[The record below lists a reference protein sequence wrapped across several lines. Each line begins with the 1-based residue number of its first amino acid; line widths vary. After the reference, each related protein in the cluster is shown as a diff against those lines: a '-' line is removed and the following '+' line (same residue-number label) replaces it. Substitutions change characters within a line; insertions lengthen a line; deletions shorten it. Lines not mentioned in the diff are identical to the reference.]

1 MIPINFNALPLWGE
15 IRARAMLMRKI
26 AAFSMMLS
34 SLLVTFLHSIA
45 SMLFDFVDNN
55 NEDDDDDDDDDVI
68 NELLAIFLIWY
79 LLLLFLLNEYPND
92 NVNNNNVNISSNN
105 IVITMILMTKCND
118 VNT

>member
-1 MIPINFNALPLWGE
+1 
-15 IRARAMLMRKI
+15 MRKI

-68 NELLAIFLIWY
+68 NELLAIFLI
-79 LLLLFLLNEYPND
+79 
-92 NVNNNNVNISSNN
+92 
-105 IVITMILMTKCND
+105 
-118 VNT
+118 